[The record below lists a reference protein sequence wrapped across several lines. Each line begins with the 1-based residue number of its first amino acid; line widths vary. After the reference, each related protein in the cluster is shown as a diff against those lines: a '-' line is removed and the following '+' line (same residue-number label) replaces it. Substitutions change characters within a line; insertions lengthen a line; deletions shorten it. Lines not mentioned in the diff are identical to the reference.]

1 MNLIFAPAIGLMNR
15 LRFTHKFLLIGGVG
29 GVLVVLL
36 FVQLFNTLT
45 GIVEASRKELE
56 GITLSRDYFALV
68 ADTQRHRALS
78 SAVLNGNSAMQEQ
91 RTARA
96 EAIARHRASVE
107 AALLAELKDRTEWA
121 DIRERLDTLAAGQ
134 SGAVAS
140 ESFFF
145 HTMLIEKLLL
155 FSSRIADG
163 YGMTLDPDIDSY
175 YLMISA
181 TDRLPGGLE
190 LLGQIR
196 GLGVGIVTRKT
207 ITDEEK
213 MALVGL
219 LAELDRTSRVVE
231 TNLAKTAEYNPDMA
245 EALGDAAIQL
255 LIEVN
260 NVKQLLMREVIG
272 ERFEL
277 SAADY
282 YAQLSS
288 SIDRG
293 YAIMFDALFPALE
306 RVVEARV
313 TRLAQARALVVAV
326 SCVAAAIVLYLSI
339 GTYLATIGSLR
350 KLADVATVL
359 ATGDLRPR
367 IELGTRDELSVVA
380 TSFNRMADAFVHLMQ
395 SVRHGADQV
404 LDAAQ
409 RMAASSE
416 HITRGSAAQSD
427 SAAGMAAAIEEM
439 TVSVD
444 QISSNGQQAD
454 AIARKAGKLSEQGA
468 TMVDTVVAEISKIA
482 SSVNHSADLVDALG
496 KRSDEITSIVNVI
509 REIADQTNLLALNAA
524 IEAARAGESGRGFA
538 VVADEVRKLAERTG
552 KSTEEIATMVAA
564 IQAGTR
570 RAVESMREGVERVN
584 DGVALAERA
593 GSAMGD
599 IRQCTTEAVAAIA
612 DISGALREQS
622 AASTEIAKNV
632 ETIAQMAEEN
642 STEVGD
648 NARTATQLNEL
659 ARQLDAEI
667 GQFRFA

>member
-1 MNLIFAPAIGLMNR
+1 MYTVFAPAIALMNR
-15 LRFTHKFLLIGGVG
+15 LRFTQKFMLIGSV
-29 GVLVVLL
+29 VIALVVLL

-45 GIVEASRKELE
+45 GTIQSSQKELA
-56 GITLSRDYFALV
+56 GIALSRDYFALV
-68 ADTQRHRALS
+68 AETQRHRALS
-78 SAVLNGNSAMQEQ
+78 SAVLNGNTAMQSQ
-91 RTARA
+91 REGRV
-96 EAIARHRASVE
+96 EAIRHHRAAVE
-107 AALLAELKDRTEWA
+107 AGLIATLKNRDEWG
-121 DIRERLDTLAAGQ
+121 DILERLDLLAAGQ
-134 SGAVAS
+134 AGTVAS

-145 HTMLIEKLLL
+145 HTMLIEKMLL

-163 YGMTLDPDIDSY
+163 YGLTLDPEIDSY

-190 LLGQIR
+190 LLGQLR
-196 GLGVGIVTRKT
+196 GLGLGIITRAN

-219 LAELDRTSRVVE
+219 LAELDRTVRVIE
-231 TNLAKTAEYNPDMA
+231 TNLAKTGEYNPDMA
-245 EALGDAAIQL
+245 AALSDAAIEL

-260 NVKQLLMREVIG
+260 NVKQLLMRQAIG
-272 ERFEL
+272 ERFEV
-277 SAADY
+277 SGAQY
-282 YAQLSS
+282 YEQLTQ

-293 YAIMFDALFPALE
+293 YAIMFDTLFPALE

-313 TRLAQARALVVAV
+313 SRLEAARALVVAM

-339 GTYLATIGSLR
+339 GTYLATLGSLR

-367 IELGTRDELSVVA
+367 LDLRTRDELAVVA
-380 TSFNRMADAFVHLMQ
+380 TSFNQMADAFVRLMQ

-416 HITRGSAAQSD
+416 QISRSSAAQSD
-427 SAAGMAAAIEEM
+427 SAAGMAAAIEQM

-444 QISSNGQQAD
+444 QISSNGQNAD
-454 AIARKAGKLSEQGA
+454 GIARSAGRLSDEGA
-468 TMVDTVVAEISKIA
+468 RLVDTVVAEISKIA
-482 SSVNHSADLVDALG
+482 AAVNQSADIVDALG
-496 KRSDEITSIVNVI
+496 RRSDEITSIVNVI
-509 REIADQTNLLALNAA
+509 KEIADQTNLLALNAA

-538 VVADEVRKLAERTG
+538 VVADEVRKLAERTAS
-552 KSTEEIATMVAA
+552 STAEIAAMVAA

-570 RAVESMREGVERVN
+570 SAVESLREGVQRVG
-584 DGVALAERA
+584 DGVALAGRA
-593 GSAMGD
+593 GAAMGE
-599 IRQCTTEAVAAIA
+599 IRQCTTDAVAAIA
-612 DISGALREQS
+612 DISEALREQS

-642 STEVGD
+642 SAEVSR
-648 NARTATQLNEL
+648 NAQTAAQLNDL

-667 GQFRFA
+667 GQFRCA